1 MLSEKVAHR
10 LCDLADDLCEYLE
23 TDQPVVMRHSLIRM
37 CTTVMTRTS
46 SCREV
51 ASVLR

>member
-23 TDQPVVMRHSLIRM
+23 TDQLVLLRHAFSRM

-51 ASVLR
+51 AAVLR